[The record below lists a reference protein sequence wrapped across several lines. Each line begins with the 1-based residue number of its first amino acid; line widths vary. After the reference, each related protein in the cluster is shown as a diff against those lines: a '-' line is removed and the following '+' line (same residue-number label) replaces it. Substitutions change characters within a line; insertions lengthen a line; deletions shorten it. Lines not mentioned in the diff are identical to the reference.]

1 MLVRNYFPLRE
12 ILEKNWK
19 IFLATSAYAAFISY
33 AHTVMGSNM
42 QRLLELPTYIPAVL
56 GTSLA
61 FFLGFITNSAYDRW
75 WEARK
80 KWGAIVNDSRNFARQ
95 LLTFVDTT
103 DKKEKDLVVKMVYR
117 QIAWCYALKH
127 QLRRQDTSSSLQRI
141 LDKKDMLDLK
151 KWANEAN
158 ALMFIQSGELE
169 KLRANNKLDIF
180 QTLQIERTMNL
191 LMDHLGACERIK
203 NTIFPTQ
210 YSFFV
215 HGFIVLFLVL
225 VPHGTVAN
233 MGWWSI
239 LLTFGIGFVY
249 LMIET
254 IEISMH
260 DPFDMEPSDTPMSAI
275 CRTIEIDLM
284 QMSGAK
290 KVPKP
295 VTPVD
300 GILH

>member
-12 ILEKNWK
+12 IIESNWK
-19 IFLATSAYAAFISY
+19 IFLSTIAYAALISFIHEREY
-33 AHTVMGSNM
+33 MKDV
-42 QRLLELPTYIPAVL
+42 LELPPYVPSVL

-103 DKKEKDLVVKMVYR
+103 DPATKASVNKMVYR

-127 QLRRQDTSSSLQRI
+127 QLRRQDTSASLQRI
-141 LDKKDMLDLK
+141 LGKRDMEDLK
-151 KWANEAN
+151 KWANQAN
-158 ALMFIQSGELE
+158 ALMFIQSAELE
-169 KLRANNKLDIF
+169 KLREDKKLDIF
-180 QTLQIERTMNL
+180 QALQIERTMNG

-203 NTIFPTQ
+203 NTTFPTHS
-210 YSFFV
+210 SFFV
-215 HGFIVLFLVL
+215 HGFFILFLL
-225 VPHGTVAN
+225 LIPPGSVAN
-233 MGWWSI
+233 MGWWSV
-239 LLTFGIGFVY
+239 LLTFVIGFVY

>member
-1 MLVRNYFPLRE
+1 MLVRNYFPFRE
-12 ILEKNWK
+12 IVERNWK
-19 IFLATSAYAAFISY
+19 IFIATSGYAAFISY
-33 AHTVMGSNM
+33 LHTTKDLDM
-42 QRLLELPTYIPAVL
+42 QQLLELPSYIPAVL

-80 KWGAIVNDSRNFARQ
+80 KWGAIVNDSRNFGRQ
-95 LLTFVDTT
+95 IIRFVNASDPETKSIV
-103 DKKEKDLVVKMVYR
+103 DKMVYR

-127 QLRRQDTSSSLQRI
+127 QLRRQDTSASLQRI
-141 LDKKDMLDLK
+141 LGKKDMESLK
-151 KWANEAN
+151 KWANQAN
-158 ALMFIQSGELE
+158 ALTFIQSKDLNDLKED
-169 KLRANNKLDIF
+169 KKLDIF
-180 QTLQIERTMNL
+180 QTLQIERTMDR

-215 HGFIVLFLVL
+215 HGFIIVFLIL
-225 VPHGTVAN
+225 IPHGTVSN
-233 MGWWSI
+233 MGYWSV

-284 QMSGAK
+284 QMAGAK

>member
-1 MLVRNYFPLRE
+1 
-12 ILEKNWK
+12 
-19 IFLATSAYAAFISY
+19 
-33 AHTVMGSNM
+33 
-42 QRLLELPTYIPAVL
+42 LLELPSYIPAVL

-80 KWGAIVNDSRNFARQ
+80 KWGAIVNDSRNFGRQ
-95 LLTFVDTT
+95 LLTFVDTSDPKT
-103 DKKEKDLVVKMVYR
+103 KSIVEKMVYR

-127 QLRRQDTSSSLQRI
+127 QLRRQDTSASLQRI
-141 LDKKDMLDLK
+141 LGKKDMESLK
-151 KWANEAN
+151 KWSNQAN
-158 ALMFIQSGELE
+158 ALTFIQSDAL
-169 KLRANNKLDIF
+169 NKLKADRKINLF
-180 QTLQIERTMNL
+180 QTLQIERTMNA

-215 HGFIVLFLVL
+215 HGFIIVFLIL
-225 VPHGTVAN
+225 IPHGTVSN
-233 MGWWSI
+233 MGYWSV

-284 QMSGAK
+284 QMAGAK

>member
-1 MLVRNYFPLRE
+1 MLVRNYFPFRE
-12 ILEKNWK
+12 IVERNWK
-19 IFLATSAYAAFISY
+19 IFIATSAYAGFISY
-33 AHTVMGSNM
+33 LHTTKDLDM
-42 QRLLELPTYIPAVL
+42 QQLLELPSYIPAVL

-80 KWGAIVNDSRNFARQ
+80 KWGAIVNDSRNFSRQ
-95 LLTFVDTT
+95 IISFVNAEDSET
-103 DKKEKDLVVKMVYR
+103 KSIVSKIIYR

-127 QLRRQDTSSSLQRI
+127 QLRRQDTSASLQRI
-141 LDKKDMLDLK
+141 LGKGDMESLK
-151 KWANEAN
+151 KWANQAN
-158 ALMFIQSGELE
+158 AITFMQSADL
-169 KLRANNKLDIF
+169 NKLKENGKLDVF
-180 QTLQIERTMNL
+180 QALQVERTMNH
-191 LMDHLGACERIK
+191 LMDHLGGCERIK

-215 HGFIVLFLVL
+215 HGFIIVFLIL
-225 VPHGTVAN
+225 IPHGTVSN
-233 MGWWSI
+233 MGFWSV

-284 QMSGAK
+284 QMIGAK

>member
-1 MLVRNYFPLRE
+1 M
-12 ILEKNWK
+12 
-19 IFLATSAYAAFISY
+19 
-33 AHTVMGSNM
+33 
-42 QRLLELPTYIPAVL
+42 

-80 KWGAIVNDSRNFARQ
+80 KWGAIVNDSRNFSRQ
-95 LLTFVDTT
+95 IISFVNAEDSET
-103 DKKEKDLVVKMVYR
+103 KSIVSKMIYR

-127 QLRRQDTSSSLQRI
+127 QLRRQDTSASLQRI
-141 LDKKDMLDLK
+141 LGKGDMESLK
-151 KWANEAN
+151 KWANQAN
-158 ALMFIQSGELE
+158 AITFMQSADLN
-169 KLRANNKLDIF
+169 KLKENGKLDIF
-180 QTLQIERTMNL
+180 QALQVERTMNH
-191 LMDHLGACERIK
+191 LMDHLGGCERIK

-215 HGFIVLFLVL
+215 HGFIIVFLIL
-225 VPHGTVAN
+225 IPHGTVSN
-233 MGWWSI
+233 MGFWSV

-284 QMSGAK
+284 QMIGAK

>member
-1 MLVRNYFPLRE
+1 MLVRNYFPFRE
-12 ILEKNWK
+12 IVERNWK
-19 IFLATSAYAAFISY
+19 IFIATSGYAAFISY
-33 AHTVMGSNM
+33 LHTTKDLDM
-42 QRLLELPTYIPAVL
+42 QQLLELPSYIPAVL

-80 KWGAIVNDSRNFARQ
+80 KWGAIVNDSRNFGRQ
-95 LLTFVDTT
+95 LLTFVDTSDPKT
-103 DKKEKDLVVKMVYR
+103 KSIVEKMVYR

-127 QLRRQDTSSSLQRI
+127 QLRRQDTSASLQRI
-141 LDKKDMLDLK
+141 LGKKDMESLK
-151 KWANEAN
+151 KWSNQAN
-158 ALMFIQSGELE
+158 ALTFIQSDAL
-169 KLRANNKLDIF
+169 NKLKADRKINLF
-180 QTLQIERTMNL
+180 QTLQIERTMNA

-215 HGFIVLFLVL
+215 HGFIIVFLIL
-225 VPHGTVAN
+225 IPHGTVSN
-233 MGWWSI
+233 MGYWSV

-284 QMSGAK
+284 QMAGAK

>member
-1 MLVRNYFPLRE
+1 ME
-12 ILEKNWK
+12 
-19 IFLATSAYAAFISY
+19 S
-33 AHTVMGSNM
+33 
-42 QRLLELPTYIPAVL
+42 
-56 GTSLA
+56 
-61 FFLGFITNSAYDRW
+61 
-75 WEARK
+75 
-80 KWGAIVNDSRNFARQ
+80 
-95 LLTFVDTT
+95 
-103 DKKEKDLVVKMVYR
+103 
-117 QIAWCYALKH
+117 
-127 QLRRQDTSSSLQRI
+127 
-141 LDKKDMLDLK
+141 LK
-151 KWANEAN
+151 KWSNQAN
-158 ALMFIQSGELE
+158 ALTFIQSDAL
-169 KLRANNKLDIF
+169 NKLKADRKINLF
-180 QTLQIERTMNL
+180 QTLQIERTMNA

-215 HGFIVLFLVL
+215 HGFIIVFLIL
-225 VPHGTVAN
+225 IPHGTVSN
-233 MGWWSI
+233 MGYWSV

-284 QMSGAK
+284 QMAGAK

>member
-12 ILEKNWK
+12 IIQSNWK
-19 IFLATSAYAAFISY
+19 IFLGTSAYAAFISY
-33 AHTVMGSNM
+33 VHVNLHSDM
-42 QRLLELPTYIPAVL
+42 QQLLQLPTYIPGVL

-80 KWGAIVNDSRNFARQ
+80 KWGAIVNDSRNFGRQ
-95 LLTFVDTT
+95 ILTFVDTT
-103 DKKEKDLVVKMVYR
+103 DPETKAIVDKMIYR

-127 QLRRQDTSSSLQRI
+127 QLRRQDTSASLQRI
-141 LDKKDMLDLK
+141 LGKRDMESLK
-151 KWANEAN
+151 KWSNQAN
-158 ALMFIQSGELE
+158 ALMFIQSGDLK
-169 KLRANNKLDIF
+169 KLKDDNKLDIF
-180 QTLQIERTMNL
+180 QTLQIERTMNGL
-191 LMDHLGACERIK
+191 IDHMGACERIK

-215 HGFIVLFLVL
+215 HGFIVLFLIL
-225 VPHGTVAN
+225 IPHGSVAN
-233 MGWWSI
+233 MGFWSVLI
-239 LLTFGIGFVY
+239 TLGIAFVY

>member
-1 MLVRNYFPLRE
+1 MLVRNYFPFRE
-12 ILEKNWK
+12 IVERNWK
-19 IFLATSAYAAFISY
+19 IFIATSGYAAFISY
-33 AHTVMGSNM
+33 LHTTKDLDM
-42 QRLLELPTYIPAVL
+42 QQLLELPSYIPAVL

-80 KWGAIVNDSRNFARQ
+80 KWGAIVNDSRNFGRQ
-95 LLTFVDTT
+95 LLTFVDTSDPKT
-103 DKKEKDLVVKMVYR
+103 KSIVEKMVYR

-127 QLRRQDTSSSLQRI
+127 QLRRQDTSASLQRI
-141 LDKKDMLDLK
+141 LGKKDMESLK
-151 KWANEAN
+151 KWSNQAN
-158 ALMFIQSGELE
+158 ALTFIQSDAL
-169 KLRANNKLDIF
+169 NKLKADRKINLF
-180 QTLQIERTMNL
+180 QTLQIERTMNA

-215 HGFIVLFLVL
+215 HGFIIVFLIL
-225 VPHGTVAN
+225 IPHGTVSN
-233 MGWWSI
+233 MGYWYV

-284 QMSGAK
+284 QMAGAK

>member
-1 MLVRNYFPLRE
+1 MLVRNYFPFRE
-12 ILEKNWK
+12 IVERNWK
-19 IFLATSAYAAFISY
+19 IFIATSGYAAFISY
-33 AHTVMGSNM
+33 LHTTKDLDM
-42 QRLLELPTYIPAVL
+42 QQLLELPSYIPAVL

-80 KWGAIVNDSRNFARQ
+80 KWGAIVNDSRNFGRQ
-95 LLTFVDTT
+95 LLTFVDTSDPKT
-103 DKKEKDLVVKMVYR
+103 KSIVEKMVYR

-127 QLRRQDTSSSLQRI
+127 QLRRQDTSASLQRI
-141 LDKKDMLDLK
+141 LGKKDMESLK
-151 KWANEAN
+151 KWSNKAN
-158 ALMFIQSGELE
+158 ALTFIQSDAL
-169 KLRANNKLDIF
+169 NKLKADRKINLF
-180 QTLQIERTMNL
+180 QTLQIERTMNA

-215 HGFIVLFLVL
+215 HGFIIVFLIL
-225 VPHGTVAN
+225 IPHGTVSN
-233 MGWWSI
+233 MGYWSV

-284 QMSGAK
+284 QMAGAK